1 MFRDDVVAHYRT
13 KGYKV
18 HEGVKVRG
26 QSGAVHACD
35 LIAQGPLGNLVV
47 SFGDDGGFDG
57 PEMGA
62 VRRAARDVGAT
73 PVVAVESMPEGI
85 RQLAARAGVVLLDRR
100 AMAPVEETPI
110 VVAEDEPAPWPG
122 TPEYAA
128 WKQGNAPPQEE
139 PTPVAQPEVA
149 ATQEPAPPRS
159 HAFSWLPQEPAAPAA
174 PSPAPR
180 IRPAP
185 PVTSPVSMARVALF
199 AVVTGLSA
207 GAAFFG
213 LTLLF

>member
-1 MFRDDVVAHYRT
+1 MLVFREEVVAHYRT

-47 SFGDDGGFDG
+47 SFGDYGGFDG

-73 PVVAVESMPEGI
+73 PVVAAESMPEGI
-85 RQLAARAGVVLLDRR
+85 RQLAARAGVVLLDRACLR
-100 AMAPVEETPI
+100 RPEPVVPEES
-110 VVAEDEPAPWPG
+110 AEPQATPWPD
-122 TPEYAA
+122 PERKKIA
-128 WKQGNAPPQEE
+128 E
-139 PTPVAQPEVA
+139 P
-149 ATQEPAPPRS
+149 EP
-159 HAFSWLPQEPAAPAA
+159 
-174 PSPAPR
+174 
-180 IRPAP
+180 RPAP
-185 PVTSPVSMARVALF
+185 SRAPAEEAFGWLPKTAVPRAQPVARVAPAPQRIQRPATTEPVSMVRVVVF
-199 AVVTGLSA
+199 AAVTGLSA

-213 LTLLF
+213 LSLLF